1 MSSYC
6 LHAISRSDCFT
17 AKVRHARGARVAG
30 RLTSCSP
37 NVQSIPKQPLNVSDE
52 TSRYVIGKE
61 RQTRQVWHDVSHVC
75 HRRRARL
82 PLFFH
87 LSSHRMCHFLF
98 SRSLLPFLRSLP
110 ALLSFLKVTVFF
122 VKVTARAAFC
132 SRPGFSF
139 LAADFRQIEFRLLA
153 HLSNDDNL
161 TSLFSAAESSD
172 VFTDLTST
180 W

>member
-1 MSSYC
+1 M
-6 LHAISRSDCFT
+6 
-17 AKVRHARGARVAG
+17 VRHARGARVAG

-61 RQTRQVWHDVSHVC
+61 RQTRQVWYDASFRENLC
-75 HRRRARL
+75 NAW
-82 PLFFH
+82 
-87 LSSHRMCHFLF
+87 LSSAASKITSLLSFTKSPLAPLSVGIRHPRCFLF
-98 SRSLLPFLRSLP
+98 SRSPP

-122 VKVTARAAFC
+122 LKVTARAAFC